1 MLQKILN
8 HRRELLAVLIATIA
22 GVFVFDYFSVHPFGP
37 ALSYKM
43 EAAGMRSTS
52 FAHLREAVADVVFDG
67 DNGYVWEIKP
77 VRLDKREAL
86 VELRIKHLTQP
97 VGIDSARN
105 QLKYVQPLFLALRPG
120 QPVNIPVEGGAPAVL
135 SGSVM

>member
-8 HRRELLAVLIATIA
+8 HRRELLAVFIAA
-22 GVFVFDYFSVHPFGP
+22 MAAVFVFDYFSVHPFGP

-43 EAAGMRSTS
+43 EVAGMRSAS
-52 FAHLREAVADVVFDG
+52 FAHLRESVADVVFNG
-67 DNGYVWEIKP
+67 NNGYAWEIRP

-97 VGIDSARN
+97 VGIDAARY
-105 QLKYVQPLFLALRPG
+105 QLKYVQTIFLALRPG
-120 QPVNIPVEGGAPAVL
+120 QPVNIPIAGGAPATL
-135 SGSVM
+135 SGSVN